1 MDRTA
6 LPDLPDLQEKTGKTA
21 RTAKMG
27 RAEKMGKMEL
37 RDHQV
42 CVKEILIC
50 ICILGLV

>member
-21 RTAKMG
+21 RTAKMD

-42 CVKEILIC
+42 CAKKIFM
-50 ICILGLV
+50 CILGLV

>member
-50 ICILGLV
+50 ILGLV